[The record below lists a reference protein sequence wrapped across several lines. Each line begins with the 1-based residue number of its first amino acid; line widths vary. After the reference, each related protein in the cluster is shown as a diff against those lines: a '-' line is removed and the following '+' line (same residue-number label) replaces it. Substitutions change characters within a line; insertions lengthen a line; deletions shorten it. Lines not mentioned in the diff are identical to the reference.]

1 MAHAAGGREIEGVC
15 RRAAE
20 QVRRSH
26 DALFGDAAVDKVEKI
41 VRYVDAKRD
50 AFVAL
55 SDHIWR
61 LAEIRFKEH
70 QSAAAHVALL
80 EEEGFQVTRR
90 VAGIETAFVAESG
103 AGRPVIGF
111 LGEYDGLAG
120 LSQDAGVAE
129 PRTSTPGAVGHGCGH
144 NLLGAGAALAA
155 VALRNYLM
163 ATGLTGTVRFYG
175 CPAEEGGSGK
185 SFMARAGAFDD
196 LDAAVS
202 WHPGCFAE
210 VMSRSS
216 LANFQVYWRFTGRA
230 SHAAG
235 APHLGRS
242 ALDAVELMNIGVNF
256 LREHMP
262 ASARVH
268 YSITDAGGVS
278 PNVVQPR
285 AEVLYLIRAPE
296 VAQARALFARVRKI
310 AEGAALMAETQAE
323 FEIDKACSNIVPNMT
338 LAEAMHENLSG
349 IGPVP
354 FDAQDVAFAAR
365 IRETLTPDD
374 IAHSIEMYG
383 TPEASSS
390 VLYGAPVPFDPTPRL
405 IGGSTDVGDVSWIV
419 PTVQMWGACFA
430 VGTPGHSWQLV
441 AQGTSPAAHK
451 GMVHAAKVM
460 AATALDAF
468 SNPALLERAK
478 AELRERVGG
487 GGYRCPIPDDVVP
500 PPLRAQQRRR

>member
-1 MAHAAGGREIEGVC
+1 VATIE
-15 RRAAE
+15 
-20 QVRRSH
+20 Q
-26 DALFGDAAVDKVEKI
+26 I
-41 VRYVDAKRD
+41 VRQVDTKRD
-50 AFVAL
+50 AFMAL
-55 SDHIWR
+55 ADHIWR
-61 LAEIRFKEH
+61 LAEIRFNEH
-70 QSAAAHVALL
+70 KSAAAHVAAL
-80 EEEGFQVTRR
+80 EEEGFRVTRNL
-90 VAGIETAFVAESG
+90 AGMETAFVAESG
-103 AGRPVIGF
+103 TGGPVIGF
-111 LGEYDGLAG
+111 LGEYDALAG
-120 LSQDAGVAE
+120 LSQDAGTAE
-129 PRTSTPGAVGHGCGH
+129 PRTSTPGAIGHGCGH

-163 ATGLTGTVRFYG
+163 AAGVKGMVRFYG

-185 SFMARAGAFDD
+185 TFMARDGVFAD

-202 WHPGCFAE
+202 WHPGCFAG

-262 ASARVH
+262 SSARVH

-296 VAQARALFARVRKI
+296 VGQARRLFDRVRKI
-310 AEGAALMAETQAE
+310 ADGAALMTETEVE

-338 LAEAMHENLSG
+338 LAAAMHENLTQ

-354 FDAQDVAFAAR
+354 FDAQDVAFAER
-365 IRETLTPDD
+365 IRATLTPDHV
-374 IAHSIEMYG
+374 AHSIEMYG
-383 TPEASSS
+383 APEAASA
-390 VLYGAPVPFDPTPRL
+390 VLYGAPVPLDPTPRL

-441 AQGTSPAAHK
+441 AQGMSPAAHK

-460 AATALDAF
+460 AATALDMIRD
-468 SNPALLERAK
+468 PALLKRAK
-478 AELRERVGG
+478 AELKERVGA
-487 GGYRCPIPDDVVP
+487 GGYQCPIPGEVVP
-500 PPLRAQQRRR
+500 PPLRGERRQDR

>member
-1 MAHAAGGREIEGVC
+1 
-15 RRAAE
+15 
-20 QVRRSH
+20 
-26 DALFGDAAVDKVEKI
+26 VDKLEQI
-41 VRYVDAKRD
+41 VRHVDAKRE
-50 AFVAL
+50 AFVSLA
-55 SDHIWR
+55 DHIWQ

-70 QSAAAHVALL
+70 KSAAAHVAVL
-80 EEEGFQVTRR
+80 EEEGFHITRD
-90 VAGIETAFVAESG
+90 VGGIDTAFVAEW
-103 AGRPVIGF
+103 GRGGPVIGF

-163 ATGLTGTVRFYG
+163 AQGVNGTVRFYG

-185 SFMARAGAFDD
+185 TFMARAGAFDD

-202 WHPGCFAE
+202 WHPGCFAA

-262 ASARVH
+262 PSARVH

-296 VAQARALFARVRKI
+296 VAQAHALFGRVRTI
-310 AEGAALMAETQAE
+310 AEGAALMTETQAD

-338 LAEAMHENLSG
+338 LASAMHENLAG

-354 FDAQDVAFAAR
+354 FDAQDEAFASR

-383 TPEASSS
+383 TPAAASS
-390 VLYGAPVPFDPTPRL
+390 VLYGAPVPLDPSPRL
-405 IGGSTDVGDVSWIV
+405 MGGSTDVGDVSWIV
-419 PTVQMWGACFA
+419 PTVQLWGACFA

-441 AQGTSPAAHK
+441 AQGMSPAAHK

-460 AATALDAF
+460 AATALDAM

-478 AELRERVGG
+478 AELKERVGA
-487 GGYRCPIPDDVVP
+487 GGYRCPIPDEVMP
-500 PPLRAQQRRR
+500 PPLRPQQRRQ

>member
-1 MAHAAGGREIEGVC
+1 VDTLEEIT
-15 RRAAE
+15 R
-20 QVRRSH
+20 H
-26 DALFGDAAVDKVEKI
+26 VDV
-41 VRYVDAKRD
+41 KRD

-55 SDHIWR
+55 ADHIWK
-61 LAEIRFKEH
+61 LAEIRFKEYK
-70 QSAAAHVALL
+70 SATAHVALL
-80 EEEGFQVTRR
+80 EEEGFTVTRN

-103 AGRPVIGF
+103 RGGPVIGF

-120 LSQDAGVAE
+120 LSQDAGAAE

-155 VALRNYLM
+155 VALRNHLM
-163 ATGLTGTVRFYG
+163 AAGIKGTVRFYG

-185 SFMARAGAFDD
+185 TFMARAGAFDD

-202 WHPGCFAE
+202 WHPGCFAG

-216 LANFQVYWRFTGRA
+216 LSNFQVYWRFTGRA

-310 AEGAALMAETQAE
+310 AEGAALMTETAGDL
-323 FEIDKACSNIVPNMT
+323 EIDKACSNIVPNMT
-338 LAEAMHENLSG
+338 LAAAMHENLTG

-354 FDAQDVAFAAR
+354 FDAQDAAFASQ
-365 IRETLTPDD
+365 IRETLTAEDV
-374 IAHSIEMYG
+374 AHSIEMYG
-383 TPEASSS
+383 TPDAASS
-390 VLYGAPVPFDPTPRL
+390 VLYGAPVPLDPTPRL
-405 IGGSTDVGDVSWIV
+405 LGGSTDVGDVSWIV

-460 AATALDAF
+460 AATGLEAITD
-468 SNPALLERAK
+468 PALLDRAK
-478 AELRERVGG
+478 TELHERVGG
-487 GGYRCPIPDDVVP
+487 EGYRCPIPDEVVP
-500 PPLRAQQRRR
+500 PPLREQRRP

>member
-1 MAHAAGGREIEGVC
+1 VDRL
-15 RRAAE
+15 E
-20 QVRRSH
+20 Q
-26 DALFGDAAVDKVEKI
+26 I
-41 VRYVDAKRD
+41 VRQVDAKRD

-55 SDHIWR
+55 ADHIWE

-70 QSAAAHVALL
+70 KSAAAHVALL
-80 EEEGFQVTRR
+80 EEEGFTVRR
-90 VAGIETAFVAESG
+90 NVAGIETAFVAESERG
-103 AGRPVIGF
+103 GPVIGF

-120 LSQDAGVAE
+120 LSQDAGAAE

-163 ATGLTGTVRFYG
+163 AAGIRGTVRFYG

-185 SFMARAGAFDD
+185 TFMVRAGAFDD

-202 WHPGCFAE
+202 WHPGCFAG

-262 ASARVH
+262 ANARVH

-296 VAQARALFARVRKI
+296 VGQARALFARVRKI
-310 AEGAALMAETQAE
+310 AEGAALMTETVADV
-323 FEIDKACSNIVPNMT
+323 EIDKACSNIVPNMT
-338 LAEAMHENLSG
+338 LAAAMHENLTG

-354 FDAQDVAFAAR
+354 FDAQDAAFASQ
-365 IRETLTPDD
+365 IRETLTAEDV
-374 IAHSIEMYG
+374 AHSIEMYG
-383 TPEASSS
+383 TPDAASS
-390 VLYGAPVPFDPTPRL
+390 VLYGAPVPLDPTPRL

-460 AATALDAF
+460 AATALEAIA
-468 SNPALLERAK
+468 NPALLERAK
-478 AELRERVGG
+478 AELKERVGG
-487 GGYRCPIPDDVVP
+487 EGYRCPIPDEVVA
-500 PPLRAQQRRR
+500 PPLRVRRRP

>member
-1 MAHAAGGREIEGVC
+1 MDTL
-15 RRAAE
+15 E
-20 QVRRSH
+20 Q
-26 DALFGDAAVDKVEKI
+26 I
-41 VRYVDAKRD
+41 VRHVDAKRD

-55 SDHIWR
+55 ADHIWK

-70 QSAAAHVALL
+70 KSAAAHVALL
-80 EEEGFQVTRR
+80 EEEGFTVSRN
-90 VAGIETAFVAESG
+90 VAGLETAFVAESG
-103 AGRPVIGF
+103 RGAPVIGF

-120 LSQDAGVAE
+120 LSQDAGVSE

-155 VALRNYLM
+155 VALRNHMM
-163 ATGLTGTVRFYG
+163 AAGIKGTVRFYG

-185 SFMARAGAFDD
+185 TFMARAGAFDG

-202 WHPGCFAE
+202 WHPGCFAG

-262 ASARVH
+262 PSARVH

-310 AEGAALMAETQAE
+310 AEGAALMTETAADL
-323 FEIDKACSNIVPNMT
+323 EIDKACSNIVPNMT
-338 LAEAMHENLSG
+338 LAAAMHENLAC
-349 IGPVP
+349 IGAVP
-354 FDAQDVAFAAR
+354 FDAQDAAFASR
-365 IRETLTPDD
+365 IRETLTAED

-383 TPEASSS
+383 TPDAASS
-390 VLYGAPVPFDPTPRL
+390 VLYGAPVPLDPTPRL

-460 AATALDAF
+460 AATGLDAITK
-468 SNPALLERAK
+468 PALLDRAR
-478 AELRERVGG
+478 AELHERVGG
-487 GGYRCPIPDDVVP
+487 EGYRCPIPDEVVP
-500 PPLRAQQRRR
+500 PPLRVQRRP

>member
-1 MAHAAGGREIEGVC
+1 MVGL
-15 RRAAE
+15 E
-20 QVRRSH
+20 Q
-26 DALFGDAAVDKVEKI
+26 I
-41 VRYVDAKRD
+41 VRQVDGKRD
-50 AFVAL
+50 AFAAL
-55 SDHIWR
+55 ADRIWR
-61 LAEIRFKEH
+61 LAEIRFNERE
-70 QSAAAHVALL
+70 SAASHVAAL
-80 EEEGFQVTRR
+80 EEEGFRITRNL
-90 VAGIETAFVAESG
+90 AGMETAFVAESG
-103 AGRPVIGF
+103 RGGPVIGF
-111 LGEYDGLAG
+111 LGEYDALAG
-120 LSQDAGVAE
+120 LSQDAGVAK
-129 PRTSTPGAVGHGCGH
+129 PCTPTPGAVGHGCGH

-155 VALRNYLM
+155 VALRNCLM
-163 ATGLTGTVRFYG
+163 AAGINGTVRFYG

-185 SFMARAGAFDD
+185 TFMARAGAFED

-202 WHPGCFAE
+202 WHPGCFAA

-216 LANFQVYWRFTGRA
+216 LANFQVYWRFAGRA

-256 LREHMP
+256 MREHMP

-296 VAQARALFARVRKI
+296 VGPARALFARVRKI
-310 AEGAALMAETQAE
+310 AEGAALMTETDVDL
-323 FEIDKACSNIVPNMT
+323 EIDKACSNIVPNMT
-338 LAEAMHENLSG
+338 LAAAMHENLARVG
-349 IGPVP
+349 AVP
-354 FDAQDVAFAAR
+354 FDAEDVAFAEQ
-365 IRETLTPDD
+365 IRETLTPDH

-383 TPEASSS
+383 TPDAASS
-390 VLYGAPVPFDPTPRL
+390 VLYGAPVPLDPTPRL

-441 AQGTSPAAHK
+441 AQGMSPAAHK

-460 AATALDAF
+460 AATALDLIRDP
-468 SNPALLERAK
+468 SLLQRAK
-478 AELRERVGG
+478 AELKERVGD

-500 PPLRAQQRRR
+500 PPLRGKRRQ

>member
-1 MAHAAGGREIEGVC
+1 MV
-15 RRAAE
+15 
-20 QVRRSH
+20 S
-26 DALFGDAAVDKVEKI
+26 VEEI
-41 VRYVDAKRD
+41 VRHVDVKRD

-55 SDHIWR
+55 ADEIWR
-61 LAEIRFKEH
+61 LAEIRFNEH
-70 QSAAAHVALL
+70 RSTAAHVAAL
-80 EEEGFQVTRR
+80 EEQGFRVTRG
-90 VAGIETAFVAESG
+90 VAGMDTAFVAESG
-103 AGRPVIGF
+103 AGGPVIGF

-120 LSQDAGVAE
+120 LSQDAGVPQ
-129 PRTSTPGAVGHGCGH
+129 PRTATPGAVGHGCGH

-163 ATGLTGTVRFYG
+163 AAGVKGTIRFYG

-185 SFMARAGAFDD
+185 TFMARAGAFDD
-196 LDAAVS
+196 LDAAIS
-202 WHPGCFAE
+202 WHPGCFAA

-216 LANFQVYWRFTGRA
+216 LANFQVYWRFVGRA

-256 LREHMP
+256 MREHMP
-262 ASARVH
+262 SNARVH

-285 AEVLYLIRAPE
+285 AEVLYLIRAPQ
-296 VAQARALFARVRKI
+296 VGQARKLFDRVRKI
-310 AEGAALMAETQAE
+310 AEGAALMTETEVE

-338 LAEAMHENLSG
+338 LAAAMHENLTR
-349 IGPVP
+349 IGPVS
-354 FDAQDVAFAAR
+354 FDAQDAAFASG

-383 TPEASSS
+383 TPEAEDAA
-390 VLYGAPVPFDPTPRL
+390 LYGAPVPLDPTPRL

-419 PTVQMWGACFA
+419 PTVQTWGACFA
-430 VGTPGHSWQLV
+430 VGTPGHSWQVV
-441 AQGTSPAAHK
+441 AQGMSPAAHK

-460 AATALDAF
+460 AATGLDAVRD
-468 SNPALLERAK
+468 PALLERAEI
-478 AELRERVGG
+478 ELKDRVGPN
-487 GGYRCPIPDDVVP
+487 GYVCPIPAEVVP
-500 PPLRAQQRRR
+500 PPLRKRRSSA

>member
-1 MAHAAGGREIEGVC
+1 V
-15 RRAAE
+15 
-20 QVRRSH
+20 VT
-26 DALFGDAAVDKVEKI
+26 VEEI
-41 VRYVDAKRD
+41 VRQVDAKRET
-50 AFVAL
+50 FVAL
-55 SDHIWR
+55 ADEIWR

-70 QSAAAHVALL
+70 QSAAAHVGALQ
-80 EEEGFQVTRR
+80 EEGFRVTRD
-90 VAGIETAFVAESG
+90 VAGMDTAFVAESG
-103 AGRPVIGF
+103 TGGPVIGF

-120 LSQDAGVAE
+120 LSQDAGVAL
-129 PRTSTPGAVGHGCGH
+129 PRTPTPGAIGHGCGH

-163 ATGLTGTVRFYG
+163 ATGVKGTVRFYG

-185 SFMARAGAFDD
+185 TFMARAGAFDD

-202 WHPGCFAE
+202 WHPGCFAS

-256 LREHMP
+256 MREHMP
-262 ASARVH
+262 SAARVH

-296 VAQARALFARVRKI
+296 VAQARKLFDRVRKI
-310 AEGAALMAETQAE
+310 ADGAALMTETEVE
-323 FEIDKACSNIVPNMT
+323 FEIDKACSNIVPNMA
-338 LAEAMHENLSG
+338 LAEAMYENLTR

-354 FDAQDVAFAAR
+354 FDARDAAFAEQ
-365 IRETLTPDD
+365 IRTTLTPEDV
-374 IAHSIEMYG
+374 AHSIEMYG
-383 TPEASSS
+383 APEAASS
-390 VLYGAPVPFDPTPRL
+390 VLYGAPVPLDPTPRL

-441 AQGTSPAAHK
+441 AQGTAPAAHK

-460 AATALDAF
+460 AATALDAIRD
-468 SNPALLERAK
+468 PALLQRAK
-478 AELRERVGG
+478 AELKERVGG
-487 GGYRCPIPDDVVP
+487 NGYVCPIPDEVVP
-500 PPLRAQQRRR
+500 PPLRGKPR

>member
-1 MAHAAGGREIEGVC
+1 VERH
-15 RRAAE
+15 E
-20 QVRRSH
+20 QVVRH
-26 DALFGDAAVDKVEKI
+26 VES
-41 VRYVDAKRD
+41 KRD

-55 SDHIWR
+55 ADHIWQ

-70 QSAAAHVALL
+70 KSTAAHIALL
-80 EEEGFQVTRR
+80 EEEGFRVTRS
-90 VAGIETAFVAESG
+90 VGGMDTAFVAESG
-103 AGRPVIGF
+103 RGDPVIGF

-120 LSQDAGVAE
+120 LSQDAGAAE

-163 ATGLTGTVRFYG
+163 GAGVNGTIRFYG

-185 SFMARAGAFDD
+185 TFMARDGAFDD

-202 WHPGCFAE
+202 WHPGCFAG

-216 LANFQVYWRFTGRA
+216 LANFQVYWRFAGRA

-262 ASARVH
+262 SSARVH

-285 AEVLYLIRAPE
+285 AEALYLIRAPE
-296 VAQARALFARVRKI
+296 VAPARALFARVRKI
-310 AEGAALMAETQAE
+310 AEGAALMTETQADL
-323 FEIDKACSNIVPNMT
+323 EIDKACSNIIPNMT
-338 LAEAMHENLSG
+338 LASAMHENLTN

-354 FDAQDVAFAAR
+354 FDGHDEAFASR
-365 IRETLTPDD
+365 IRETLTADD
-374 IAHSIEMYG
+374 VAHSIEMYG
-383 TPEASSS
+383 TPDAASS
-390 VLYGAPVPFDPTPRL
+390 VLYGAPVPLDPSPRL
-405 IGGSTDVGDVSWIV
+405 MGGSTDVGDVSWIV

-460 AATALDAF
+460 AATALDVVV
-468 SNPALLERAK
+468 NPALLARAK
-478 AELRERVGG
+478 AELKDRVGAD
-487 GGYRCPIPDDVVP
+487 GYRCPIPDDVVP
-500 PPLRAQQRRR
+500 PPLRGRR

>member
-1 MAHAAGGREIEGVC
+1 MV
-15 RRAAE
+15 
-20 QVRRSH
+20 
-26 DALFGDAAVDKVEKI
+26 KVEEI
-41 VRYVDAKRD
+41 VRQVDGKRD

-55 SDHIWR
+55 ADQIWR

-70 QSAAAHVALL
+70 KSVAAHVASL
-80 EEEGFQVTRR
+80 EEEGFQITRN
-90 VAGIETAFVAESG
+90 VGGMDTAFVAESG
-103 AGRPVIGF
+103 RGGPVIGF

-120 LSQDAGVAE
+120 LSQDAGVAQA
-129 PRTSTPGAVGHGCGH
+129 RTPTPGSVGHGCGH

-163 ATGLTGTVRFYG
+163 TAGIKGTIRFYG

-185 SFMARAGAFDD
+185 TFMARAGVFDD

-202 WHPGCFAE
+202 WHPGCFAS
-210 VMSRSS
+210 VMARNS

-262 ASARVH
+262 STARVH

-296 VAQARALFARVRKI
+296 VGQARRLFDRVRKI
-310 AEGAALMAETQAE
+310 ADGAALMTETEVE
-323 FEIDKACSNIVPNMT
+323 FEIDKACSDIVPNMT
-338 LAEAMHENLSG
+338 LAEAMHENLTR

-354 FDAQDVAFAAR
+354 FDATDVAFAEQ
-365 IRETLTPDD
+365 IRGTLTPDD

-383 TPEASSS
+383 APDAASA
-390 VLYGAPVPFDPTPRL
+390 VLYGAPVPLESTPRL
-405 IGGSTDVGDVSWIV
+405 LGGSTDVGDVSWIV

-441 AQGTSPAAHK
+441 AQGMAPAAHK

-460 AATALDAF
+460 AATALDAIRD
-468 SNPALLERAK
+468 PALLQRAK
-478 AELRERVGG
+478 AELKERVGEN
-487 GGYRCPIPDDVVP
+487 GYECPIPDEVVP
-500 PPLRAQQRRR
+500 PPLRAKGRS

>member
-1 MAHAAGGREIEGVC
+1 MITL
-15 RRAAE
+15 E
-20 QVRRSH
+20 Q
-26 DALFGDAAVDKVEKI
+26 I
-41 VRYVDAKRD
+41 VRQVDGKRD

-55 SDHIWR
+55 ADEIWR

-70 QSAAAHVALL
+70 KSVAAHVAAL
-80 EEEGFQVTRR
+80 EEEGFGVTRK
-90 VAGIETAFVAESG
+90 VAGMDTAFVAESG
-103 AGRPVIGF
+103 RGGPVIGF

-120 LSQDAGVAE
+120 LSQDAGVAQ
-129 PRTSTPGAVGHGCGH
+129 PRTPTPGAVGHGCGH

-163 ATGLTGTVRFYG
+163 AAGIKGTVRFYG

-185 SFMARAGAFDD
+185 TFMARAGGFDD

-202 WHPGCFAE
+202 WHPGCFAG

-216 LANFQVYWRFTGRA
+216 LANFQVYWRFAGRA

-262 ASARVH
+262 SSARVH

-296 VAQARALFARVRKI
+296 VGQARKLFDRVRKI
-310 AEGAALMAETQAE
+310 ADGAALMTETAVE

-338 LAEAMHENLSG
+338 LAEAMHENLTR

-354 FDAQDVAFAAR
+354 FDARDAAFAEQ

-374 IAHSIEMYG
+374 VAHSIEMYG
-383 TPEASSS
+383 TPEAASA
-390 VLYGAPVPFDPTPRL
+390 VLYGAPVPLDPTPRL

-441 AQGTSPAAHK
+441 AQGMTPAAHK

-460 AATALDAF
+460 AATALDAIRD
-468 SNPALLERAK
+468 PELLRRAK
-478 AELRERVGG
+478 AELGERVGG
-487 GGYRCPIPDDVVP
+487 DGYVCPIPDEVVP
-500 PPLRAQQRRR
+500 PPLRGERRQ

>member
-1 MAHAAGGREIEGVC
+1 V
-15 RRAAE
+15 
-20 QVRRSH
+20 V
-26 DALFGDAAVDKVEKI
+26 KVEEI
-41 VRYVDAKRD
+41 VRQVDVKRD

-55 SDHIWR
+55 ADEIWR
-61 LAEIRFKEH
+61 LAEIRFNERK
-70 QSAAAHVALL
+70 SAAAHVAAL
-80 EEEGFQVTRR
+80 EEEGFRVTRNL
-90 VAGIETAFVAESG
+90 AGMDTAFVAESG
-103 AGRPVIGF
+103 TGGPVIGF

-120 LSQDAGVAE
+120 LSQDAGAAE

-155 VALRNYLM
+155 VALRNHLM
-163 ATGLTGTVRFYG
+163 AAGVKGTVRFYG

-185 SFMARAGAFDD
+185 TFMARAGAFDG

-202 WHPGCFAE
+202 WHPGCFAG

-216 LANFQVYWRFTGRA
+216 LANFQVYWRFAGRA

-262 ASARVH
+262 SSARVH

-310 AEGAALMAETQAE
+310 AEGAALMTETQVDL
-323 FEIDKACSNIVPNMT
+323 EIDKACSNIVPNMT
-338 LAEAMHENLSG
+338 LAAAMHENLTRVG
-349 IGPVP
+349 AVP
-354 FDAQDVAFAAR
+354 FDAQDAAFAAR
-365 IRETLTPDD
+365 IRETLTADH
-374 IAHSIEMYG
+374 IVHSVEMYG
-383 TPEASSS
+383 TPEAASA
-390 VLYGAPVPFDPTPRL
+390 VLYGAPVPLDPTTRL

-441 AQGTSPAAHK
+441 AQGMAPAAHK

-460 AATALDAF
+460 AATALDAIRD
-468 SNPALLERAK
+468 PALLQRAK
-478 AELRERVGG
+478 AELTERVGAE
-487 GGYRCPIPDDVVP
+487 GYQCPIPDEVVP
-500 PPLRAQQRRR
+500 PPLRGQRRQ

>member
-1 MAHAAGGREIEGVC
+1 MVKL
-15 RRAAE
+15 E
-20 QVRRSH
+20 QIVTQ
-26 DALFGDAAVDKVEKI
+26 VDG
-41 VRYVDAKRD
+41 KRD

-55 SDHIWR
+55 ADQIWR
-61 LAEIRFKEH
+61 LAELRFNEH
-70 QSAAAHVALL
+70 KSAAAHVAAL
-80 EEEGFQVTRR
+80 EEEGFRVTRNL
-90 VAGIETAFVAESG
+90 AGMETAFVAESG
-103 AGRPVIGF
+103 RGGPVIGF

-120 LSQDAGVAE
+120 LSQDAGVAQ

-163 ATGLTGTVRFYG
+163 ATGIQGTVRFYG

-185 SFMARAGAFDD
+185 AFMARAGAFDD

-202 WHPGCFAE
+202 WHPGCFAA

-216 LANFQVYWRFTGRA
+216 LANLQVYWRFTGRA

-256 LREHMP
+256 MREHMP

-296 VAQARALFARVRKI
+296 VGQARALFARVRKI
-310 AEGAALMAETQAE
+310 GDGAALMTETE
-323 FEIDKACSNIVPNMT
+323 VDFEIDKACSNIVPNTT
-338 LAEAMHENLSG
+338 LAGAMYENLTR
-349 IGPVP
+349 IGTVP
-354 FDAQDVAFAAR
+354 FDEQDVDFARR

-374 IAHSIEMYG
+374 IAHSIDTYG
-383 TPEASSS
+383 TPDAASA
-390 VLYGAPVPFDPTPRL
+390 VLYGAPVPLDPTSRL
-405 IGGSTDVGDVSWIV
+405 MGGSTDVGDVSWIV

-441 AQGTSPAAHK
+441 AQGMSPAAHK

-460 AATALDAF
+460 AATALDTIRD
-468 SNPALLERAK
+468 PALLQRAK
-478 AELRERVGG
+478 AELKERVGRE
-487 GGYRCPIPDDVVP
+487 GYRCPIPDEVIP
-500 PPLRAQQRRR
+500 PPLRGERRQ

>member
-1 MAHAAGGREIEGVC
+1 MMGE
-15 RRAAE
+15 
-20 QVRRSH
+20 RS
-26 DALFGDAAVDKVEKI
+26 VDKLEQI
-41 VRYVDAKRD
+41 VRQVDTKRD

-55 SDHIWR
+55 ADHIWR

-70 QSAAAHVALL
+70 KSAAAHIAAL
-80 EEEGFQVTRR
+80 EEEGFQVTRNI
-90 VAGIETAFVAESG
+90 GGMDTAFVAESG
-103 AGRPVIGF
+103 RGGPVIGF

-129 PRTSTPGAVGHGCGH
+129 PRTATPGAVGHGCGH
-144 NLLGAGAALAA
+144 NLLGAAAALAA
-155 VALRNYLM
+155 VALRNHLM
-163 ATGLTGTVRFYG
+163 AAGLKGTVRFYG

-185 SFMARAGAFDD
+185 TFMTRAGAFDG
-196 LDAAVS
+196 LDAAIS
-202 WHPGCFAE
+202 WHPGCFAG

-262 ASARVH
+262 SSARVH

-296 VAQARALFARVRKI
+296 VAPAWALFARVRKI
-310 AEGAALMAETQAE
+310 AEGAALMTETQVD
-323 FEIDKACSNIVPNMT
+323 FEIDKACSNIIPNMT
-338 LAEAMHENLSG
+338 LASAMDENLTAL
-349 IGPVP
+349 GPVP
-354 FDAQDVAFAAR
+354 FDAKDAAFAAE
-365 IRETLTPDD
+365 IRKTLTPDD
-374 IAHSIEMYG
+374 VAHSIEMYG
-383 TPEASSS
+383 TPEAASS
-390 VLYGAPVPFDPTPRL
+390 VLYGKPVPLDPSPRL
-405 IGGSTDVGDVSWIV
+405 IGGSTDLGDVSWIV

-441 AQGTSPAAHK
+441 AQGMSPAAHK

-460 AATALDAF
+460 AATALDAI
-468 SNPALLERAK
+468 SDPALLTRAK
-478 AELRERVGG
+478 AELKERVGAE
-487 GGYRCPIPDDVVP
+487 GYRCPIPDAVVP
-500 PPLRAQQRRR
+500 PPLRTQ

>member
-1 MAHAAGGREIEGVC
+1 MVKIE
-15 RRAAE
+15 E
-20 QVRRSH
+20 
-26 DALFGDAAVDKVEKI
+26 I
-41 VRYVDAKRD
+41 VRQVDVKRD

-55 SDHIWR
+55 ADEIWR
-61 LAEIRFKEH
+61 LAEIRFSERK
-70 QSAAAHVALL
+70 SAAAHVAAL
-80 EEEGFQVTRR
+80 EEEGFRVTSN
-90 VAGIETAFVAESG
+90 VAGMETAFVAESG
-103 AGRPVIGF
+103 TGGPVIGF

-120 LSQDAGVAE
+120 LSQDAGVAQ
-129 PRTSTPGAVGHGCGH
+129 PRTPTPGAVGHGCGH

-163 ATGLTGTVRFYG
+163 AAGIKGTVRFYG

-185 SFMARAGAFDD
+185 TFMARAGAFDD

-202 WHPGCFAE
+202 WHPGCFAS

-216 LANFQVYWRFTGRA
+216 LANFQVYWRFIGRA

-242 ALDAVELMNIGVNF
+242 ALDAVELMNIGANF

-262 ASARVH
+262 SSARIH

-296 VAQARALFARVRKI
+296 VGQARKLFDRVRKI
-310 AEGAALMAETQAE
+310 ADGAALMTETDVE

-338 LAEAMHENLSG
+338 LATAMHENLTR

-354 FDAQDVAFAAR
+354 FDAQDAAFAEQ
-365 IRETLTPDD
+365 IRGTLTPDD

-383 TPEASSS
+383 TPDAASA
-390 VLYGAPVPFDPTPRL
+390 VLYGAPVPLDPTPRL

-419 PTVQMWGACFA
+419 PTVQLWGACFA

-441 AQGTSPAAHK
+441 AQGIAPAAHK

-460 AATALDAF
+460 AATAFDLIRD
-468 SNPALLERAK
+468 SALLQRAK
-478 AELRERVGG
+478 AELKERVGG
-487 GGYRCPIPDDVVP
+487 NGYVCPIPDEVIP
-500 PPLRAQQRRR
+500 PPLRR

>member
-1 MAHAAGGREIEGVC
+1 MSDIELIT
-15 RRAAE
+15 R
-20 QVRRSH
+20 QV
-26 DALFGDAAVDKVEKI
+26 DT
-41 VRYVDAKRD
+41 KRD
-50 AFVAL
+50 TFVAL
-55 SDHIWR
+55 ADEIWR
-61 LAEIRFKEH
+61 LAELRFNEH
-70 QSAAAHVALL
+70 KSVAAHIAAL
-80 EEEGFQVTRR
+80 EEEGFGITRS
-90 VAGIETAFVAESG
+90 VAGIDTAFVAESG
-103 AGRPVIGF
+103 RGGPVIAL

-163 ATGLTGTVRFYG
+163 ATGLKATVRFYG

-185 SFMARAGAFDD
+185 TFMARAGAFDD

-202 WHPGCFAE
+202 WHPGCFAA

-216 LANFQVYWRFTGRA
+216 LANFQVYWRFSGRA

-262 ASARVH
+262 PAARVH
-268 YSITDAGGVS
+268 YSITDAGGIS

-296 VAQARALFARVRKI
+296 VEQARALFARVRKI
-310 AEGAALMAETQAE
+310 ADGAALMTETEATL
-323 FEIDKACSNIVPNMT
+323 EIDKACSNIVPNMT
-338 LAEAMHENLSG
+338 LAAAMHANLTRV
-349 IGPVP
+349 GPVP
-354 FDAQDVAFAAR
+354 FDAEDMAFAER
-365 IRETLTPDD
+365 IRGTLTPDD
-374 IAHSIEMYG
+374 IAHAVETNG
-383 TPEASSS
+383 TPEAAES
-390 VLYGAPVPFDPTPRL
+390 VLYGAPVPLDPTPRVL
-405 IGGSTDVGDVSWIV
+405 GGSTDVGDVSWIV

-441 AQGTSPAAHK
+441 AQGMAPAAHK

-460 AATALDAF
+460 AATALDVIRD
-468 SNPALLERAK
+468 PGLLARAK
-478 AELRERVGG
+478 AELKERTAGR
-487 GGYRCPIPDDVVP
+487 GYRCPIPEDVLP
-500 PPLRAQQRRR
+500 APLRRAAAAGAVR

>member
-1 MAHAAGGREIEGVC
+1 VSEIELITL
-15 RRAAE
+15 
-20 QVRRSH
+20 QV
-26 DALFGDAAVDKVEKI
+26 DG
-41 VRYVDAKRD
+41 KRD

-55 SDHIWR
+55 ADEIWR
-61 LAEIRFKEH
+61 FAEIRFNEH
-70 QSAAAHVALL
+70 KSAAAHVAVF
-80 EEEGFQVTRR
+80 EEEGFRITRNL
-90 VAGIETAFVAESG
+90 AGMETAFVAESG
-103 AGRPVIGF
+103 RGGPVIGF

-120 LSQDAGVAE
+120 LSQEAGAAE

-155 VALRNYLM
+155 VALRNYLIT
-163 ATGLTGTVRFYG
+163 AGIKGTVRFYG

-185 SFMARAGAFDD
+185 TFMARAGAFDD

-202 WHPGCFAE
+202 WHPGCFAA

-216 LANFQVYWRFTGRA
+216 LANFQVYWRFGGRA

-256 LREHMP
+256 MREHMP
-262 ASARVH
+262 AAARVH

-296 VAQARALFARVRKI
+296 VGQARTLFARVRKI
-310 AEGAALMAETQAE
+310 AEGAALMTETEVE
-323 FEIDKACSNIVPNMT
+323 FEIDKACSNIAPNMT
-338 LAEAMHENLSG
+338 LAAAMHENLIRVG
-349 IGPVP
+349 VVP
-354 FDAQDVAFAAR
+354 FDAQDVAFAER
-365 IRETLTPDD
+365 IRGTLTPDD
-374 IAHSIEMYG
+374 IANSIETNG
-383 TPEASSS
+383 TPEAASA
-390 VLYGAPVPFDPTPRL
+390 VLYGAPVPLDPTPRL
-405 IGGSTDVGDVSWIV
+405 IVGSTDVGDVSRIV

-441 AQGTSPAAHK
+441 AQGMSPAAHK

-460 AATALDAF
+460 AATALDMIRD
-468 SNPALLERAK
+468 PALLERAK
-478 AELRERVGG
+478 AELKERTGG
-487 GGYRCPIPDDVVP
+487 NGYACPIPEDVVP
-500 PPLRAQQRRR
+500 PPLRRATARGEAANL

>member
-1 MAHAAGGREIEGVC
+1 MV
-15 RRAAE
+15 
-20 QVRRSH
+20 
-26 DALFGDAAVDKVEKI
+26 KVEEI
-41 VRYVDAKRD
+41 VRQVDAKRGT
-50 AFVAL
+50 FVAL
-55 SDHIWR
+55 ADEIWR
-61 LAEIRFKEH
+61 LAEIRFKERR
-70 QSAAAHVALL
+70 SAAAHVAVL
-80 EEEGFQVTRR
+80 EEEGFRVTRN
-90 VAGIETAFVAESG
+90 VAGMDTAFVAESG
-103 AGRPVIGF
+103 AGGPVIGF

-120 LSQDAGVAE
+120 LSQDAGVAQ
-129 PRTSTPGAVGHGCGH
+129 PRTPSPGAVGHGCGH

-163 ATGLTGTVRFYG
+163 AAGIKGTVRFYG

-185 SFMARAGAFDD
+185 TFMARAGAFDD

-202 WHPGCFAE
+202 WHPGCFAG

-256 LREHMP
+256 MREHMP
-262 ASARVH
+262 TSARVH

-296 VAQARALFARVRKI
+296 VEQARRLFDRVRKI
-310 AEGAALMAETQAE
+310 ADGAALMTETAVE
-323 FEIDKACSNIVPNMT
+323 FEIDKACSNIIPNMT
-338 LAEAMHENLSG
+338 LAAAMHDNLTR

-354 FDAQDVAFAAR
+354 FDAPDAAFAGR

-383 TPEASSS
+383 TPEAASA
-390 VLYGAPVPFDPTPRL
+390 VLYGAPVPLDPTPRL
-405 IGGSTDVGDVSWIV
+405 TGGSTDVGDVSWIV

-441 AQGTSPAAHK
+441 AQGITPAAHK

-460 AATALDAF
+460 AATALDAIRD
-468 SNPALLERAK
+468 PVLLQRAK
-478 AELRERVGG
+478 TELAERVGG
-487 GGYRCPIPDDVVP
+487 NGYVCPIPDEVVP
-500 PPLRAQQRRR
+500 PPLRPRVY

>member
-1 MAHAAGGREIEGVC
+1 VVNLDE
-15 RRAAE
+15 
-20 QVRRSH
+20 
-26 DALFGDAAVDKVEKI
+26 I
-41 VRYVDAKRD
+41 VRHVDAKRD
-50 AFVAL
+50 AFIAL
-55 SDHIWR
+55 ADEIWR
-61 LAEIRFKEH
+61 LAEIRFNEH
-70 QSAAAHVALL
+70 KSAAAHVAAL
-80 EEEGFQVTRR
+80 EEEGFAVTRK
-90 VAGIETAFVAESG
+90 VAGMDTAFAAEY
-103 AGRPVIGF
+103 GRGGPVIGF

-120 LSQDAGVAE
+120 LSQDAGVAHL
-129 PRTSTPGAVGHGCGH
+129 RTATPGAVGHGCGH

-163 ATGLTGTVRFYG
+163 AAGINGTVRFYG

-185 SFMARAGAFDD
+185 AFMARAGVFDD

-202 WHPGCFAE
+202 WHPGCFAQ
-210 VMSRSS
+210 VMSRTS

-256 LREHMP
+256 MREHMP

-268 YSITDAGGVS
+268 YSITDSGGVS
-278 PNVVQPR
+278 PNVVQSR

-296 VAQARALFARVRKI
+296 VGQARALFDRVRRI
-310 AEGAALMAETQAE
+310 ADGAALMTDTAVNL
-323 FEIDKACSNIVPNMT
+323 EIDKACSNVVPNMA
-338 LAEAMHENLSG
+338 LAGAMDENLKR

-354 FDAQDVAFAAR
+354 FDAQDVAFGEQ
-365 IRETLTPDD
+365 IRVTLTSDD
-374 IAHSIEMYG
+374 IDHSIETYG
-383 TPEASSS
+383 LPEAASA
-390 VLYGAPVPFDPTPRL
+390 VLYGAPVALDPIPRV

-441 AQGTSPAAHK
+441 AQGMSPAAHK

-460 AATALDAF
+460 AATALAAIRD
-468 SNPALLERAK
+468 PALLQRAK
-478 AELRERVGG
+478 AELKERVGG
-487 GGYRCPIPDDVVP
+487 NGYVCPIPDEVVP
-500 PPLRAQQRRR
+500 PPLRGEQGRRGNADD

>member
-1 MAHAAGGREIEGVC
+1 MVRLEEIA
-15 RRAAE
+15 R
-20 QVRRSH
+20 H
-26 DALFGDAAVDKVEKI
+26 VDG
-41 VRYVDAKRD
+41 KRD

-55 SDHIWR
+55 ADRIWR
-61 LAEIRFKEH
+61 LAEIRFNEH
-70 QSAAAHVALL
+70 QSAAAHVAAL
-80 EEEGFQVTRR
+80 EEEGFRITRNL
-90 VAGIETAFVAESG
+90 AGMETAFVAESG
-103 AGRPVIGF
+103 GGGPVIGF

-129 PRTSTPGAVGHGCGH
+129 PQTSTPGAVGHGCGH

-155 VALRNYLM
+155 VALRNCLM
-163 ATGLTGTVRFYG
+163 AAGIKGTIRFYG

-185 SFMARAGAFDD
+185 TFMARAGAFDD

-202 WHPGCFAE
+202 WHPGCFVG

-216 LANFQVYWRFTGRA
+216 LANFQVYWRFAGRA

-296 VAQARALFARVRKI
+296 VGQARTLFDRVRKI
-310 AEGAALMAETQAE
+310 ADGAALMTETE
-323 FEIDKACSNIVPNMT
+323 VDLEIDKACSNIVPNMT
-338 LAEAMHENLSG
+338 LAAAMHDNLTR
-349 IGPVP
+349 IGTVP
-354 FDAQDVAFAAR
+354 FDSQDVAFAER
-365 IRETLTPDD
+365 IRATLTPDHV
-374 IAHSIEMYG
+374 AHSIEMYG
-383 TPEASSS
+383 TPEAASA
-390 VLYGAPVPFDPTPRL
+390 VLYGAPVPLDPTPRL
-405 IGGSTDVGDVSWIV
+405 LGGSTDVGDVSWIV

-441 AQGTSPAAHK
+441 AQGMSPAAHK

-460 AATALDAF
+460 AATALDAIRD
-468 SNPALLERAK
+468 PALLQRAK
-478 AELRERVGG
+478 AELKERVGG
-487 GGYRCPIPDDVVP
+487 GGYRCPIPDEVVP
-500 PPLRAQQRRR
+500 PPLRGVRRLRGRADD

>member
-1 MAHAAGGREIEGVC
+1 VIGL
-15 RRAAE
+15 E
-20 QVRRSH
+20 Q
-26 DALFGDAAVDKVEKI
+26 I
-41 VRYVDAKRD
+41 VRQVDGKSD
-50 AFVAL
+50 AFAAL
-55 SDHIWR
+55 ADRVWQ
-61 LAEIRFKEH
+61 LAEIRFNEH
-70 QSAAAHVALL
+70 ESVASHIAVL
-80 EEEGFQVTRR
+80 EEEGFRITRNL
-90 VAGIETAFVAESG
+90 AGMETAFVAESG
-103 AGRPVIGF
+103 RGGPVIGF

-120 LSQDAGVAE
+120 LSQDAGVAN

-155 VALRNYLM
+155 VALRNCLM
-163 ATGLTGTVRFYG
+163 AAGVNGTVRFYG

-185 SFMARAGAFDD
+185 TFMARAGAFDD

-202 WHPGCFAE
+202 WHPGCFAA

-216 LANFQVYWRFTGRA
+216 LANFQVYWRFAGRA
-230 SHAAG
+230 AHAAG

-256 LREHMP
+256 MREHMP

-296 VAQARALFARVRKI
+296 VGQARALFGRVRKI
-310 AEGAALMAETQAE
+310 AEGAALMSETDVDL
-323 FEIDKACSNIVPNMT
+323 EIDKACSNIVPNLT
-338 LAEAMHENLSG
+338 LAAAMHENLTRVG
-349 IGPVP
+349 AVP
-354 FDAQDVAFAAR
+354 FDTDDVAFAER
-365 IRETLTPDD
+365 IKETLTPDH
-374 IAHSIEMYG
+374 IAHSVEMYG
-383 TPEASSS
+383 TPHAASS
-390 VLYGAPVPFDPTPRL
+390 VLYGAPVPLDPTPRL
-405 IGGSTDVGDVSWIV
+405 IAGSTDVGDVSWIV

-441 AQGTSPAAHK
+441 AQGMSPAAHK

-460 AATALDAF
+460 AATALDLIRDPSLVQRAQ
-468 SNPALLERAK
+468 AELKERA
-478 AELRERVGG
+478 GD

-500 PPLRAQQRRR
+500 PPLRGKGRS

>member
-1 MAHAAGGREIEGVC
+1 M
-15 RRAAE
+15 
-20 QVRRSH
+20 
-26 DALFGDAAVDKVEKI
+26 LKVEEI
-41 VRYVDAKRD
+41 VRQVDVKRD

-55 SDHIWR
+55 ADEIWR
-61 LAEIRFKEH
+61 LAEIRFNERK
-70 QSAAAHVALL
+70 SAAAHVAAL
-80 EEEGFQVTRR
+80 EEEGFRVTRNL
-90 VAGIETAFVAESG
+90 AGMDTAFVAESG
-103 AGRPVIGF
+103 TGGPVIGF

-120 LSQDAGVAE
+120 LSQDAGAAE

-155 VALRNYLM
+155 VALRNHLM
-163 ATGLTGTVRFYG
+163 AAGVKGTVRFYG

-185 SFMARAGAFDD
+185 TFMARAGAFDG

-202 WHPGCFAE
+202 WHPGCFAG

-216 LANFQVYWRFTGRA
+216 LANFQVYWRFAGRA

-262 ASARVH
+262 SSSRVH

-310 AEGAALMAETQAE
+310 AEGAALMTETQVDL
-323 FEIDKACSNIVPNMT
+323 EIDKACSNIVPNMT
-338 LAEAMHENLSG
+338 LAAAMHENLTRVG
-349 IGPVP
+349 AVP
-354 FDAQDVAFAAR
+354 FDAQDVAFAGR
-365 IRETLTPDD
+365 IRETLTADH
-374 IAHSIEMYG
+374 IAHSVETYG
-383 TPEASSS
+383 TPEAASA
-390 VLYGAPVPFDPTPRL
+390 VLYGAPVPLDPTTRL
-405 IGGSTDVGDVSWIV
+405 IGGSTDVGDISWIV

-441 AQGTSPAAHK
+441 AQGMAPAAHK

-460 AATALDAF
+460 AATALDAIRD
-468 SNPALLERAK
+468 PALLERAK
-478 AELRERVGG
+478 AELKERIGAE
-487 GGYRCPIPDDVVP
+487 GYQCPIPDEVVP
-500 PPLRAQQRRR
+500 PPLRGQRRQ

>member
-1 MAHAAGGREIEGVC
+1 MVKL
-15 RRAAE
+15 
-20 QVRRSH
+20 
-26 DALFGDAAVDKVEKI
+26 DDI
-41 VRYVDAKRD
+41 VRQVDAKRD

-55 SDHIWR
+55 ADEIWR

-70 QSAAAHVALL
+70 KSAAAHVAVL
-80 EEEGFQVTRR
+80 EEEGFRVTRS
-90 VAGIETAFVAESG
+90 VAGMETAFVAESG
-103 AGRPVIGF
+103 RGGPVIGF

-129 PRTSTPGAVGHGCGH
+129 PRTATPGAVGHGCGH

-163 ATGLTGTVRFYG
+163 AAGIKGTVRFYG

-185 SFMARAGAFDD
+185 TFMARAGAFDD

-202 WHPGCFAE
+202 WHPGCFAG

-216 LANFQVYWRFTGRA
+216 LANFQVYWRFAGRA

-242 ALDAVELMNIGVNF
+242 ALDAVELMNVGVNF
-256 LREHMP
+256 MREHMP
-262 ASARVH
+262 TNARVH

-296 VAQARALFARVRKI
+296 VAQARALFERVRKI
-310 AEGAALMAETQAE
+310 GEGAALMTETGVGL
-323 FEIDKACSNIVPNMT
+323 EIDKACSNIVPNMT
-338 LAEAMHENLSG
+338 LAEAMHGNLTR
-349 IGPVP
+349 IGAVP
-354 FDAQDVAFAAR
+354 FDAQDVAFADR

-383 TPEASSS
+383 TPEAASA
-390 VLYGAPVPFDPTPRL
+390 VLYGAPVPLDPTPRL

-451 GMVHAAKVM
+451 GMIHAAKVM
-460 AATALDAF
+460 AATALDAIRD
-468 SNPALLERAK
+468 PALLQRAK
-478 AELRERVGG
+478 AELKDRVGA
-487 GGYRCPIPDDVVP
+487 GGYVCPIPDEVVP
-500 PPLRAQQRRR
+500 PPLREKRRR